1 MVVFLWYM
9 LYNIYMFN
17 INKIFNK
24 NKEKPSNINS
34 NVSKVLAGVMAV
46 GGIASSQS
54 VSGVNKDKVLTD
66 KTISYEQK
74 NNNESNYIMS
84 KEDLQNINELS
95 QESKLDLIKDA
106 LNHQKDVYLKGNYV
120 YIVGEIDNVKD
131 NFSKIPV
138 YAYNLKPS
146 AYYIDNSIGVPWT
159 VINSQEVSD
168 FIEKDGIDAV
178 GSEYSPGGKIKVR
191 NEIVETGII
200 GPSYVYNRI
209 RESGKS
215 IEEAIL
221 FMAQKDRGLVKE
233 VVDGLYASISSGGVF
248 ENDKIEKAN
257 IEEEINNIKSINLD
271 GVQDSEQ
278 LADK

>member
-1 MVVFLWYM
+1 
-9 LYNIYMFN
+9 MFN

>member
-1 MVVFLWYM
+1 
-9 LYNIYMFN
+9 MFN

-34 NVSKVLAGVMAV
+34 SASKVLAGVIAV
-46 GGIASSQS
+46 GGVASSQS
-54 VSGVNKDKVLTD
+54 ALGVNKDKVPTN
-66 KTISYEQK
+66 KTISYEQNK
-74 NNNESNYIMS
+74 FNKEENYIMS
-84 KEDLQNINELS
+84 SEDLRTINELS
-95 QESKLDLIKDA
+95 QEAKLDLIKDV
-106 LNHQKDVYLKGNYV
+106 LNNQNSVYVKGDYV
-120 YIVGEIDNVKD
+120 YVSGGIEIVKD

-138 YAYNLKPS
+138 CAYNLKPS
-146 AYYIDNSIGVPWT
+146 TYYIDNSIGIPWS
-159 VINSQEVSD
+159 VDNSQEVSD

-221 FMAQKDRGLVKE
+221 LISQKDEGLVGE
-233 VVDGLYASISSGGVF
+233 VINGLKASISSGGIF
-248 ENDKIEKAN
+248 ENDELKISEIKKE
-257 IEEEINNIKSINLD
+257 IEQIESINLNE
-271 GVQDSEQ
+271 VQGSEQ
-278 LADK
+278 LANK